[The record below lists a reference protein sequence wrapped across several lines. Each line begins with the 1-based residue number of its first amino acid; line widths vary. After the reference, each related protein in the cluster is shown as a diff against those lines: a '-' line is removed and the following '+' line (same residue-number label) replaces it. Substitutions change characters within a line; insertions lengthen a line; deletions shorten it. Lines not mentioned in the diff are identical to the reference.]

1 MTDRREFL
9 KTMGAAGL
17 AGAGLA
23 AAGCSAAAA
32 GRRLDRIGV
41 QLYTVR
47 SQMADSVEQSLERVA
62 QVGYDEVEFAGYFGR
77 SPQQIRALLDGAGLS
92 APSAH
97 MSLEALEND
106 WDGSVDLAGTI
117 GHQYLVVASIAPE
130 NRTTL
135 DDYRRMGDRFNAV
148 GERAQTAGLTFA
160 YHNHAFE
167 FEPLEG
173 QVPWDVLLQAT
184 DPALVKIELDLYW
197 ITVGGGDATAMLQAH
212 AGRFHLV
219 HVKDMAA
226 DRSMAAVGAG
236 TLDFAAMFALR
247 EQAGIQHY
255 FVEHDNPDDPF
266 ASIAASHDYLRSLAF

>member
-47 SQMADSVEQSLERVA
+47 SQMADSVEQTLERVA